1 MSWEDIGF
9 DFDRVGTKAYDD
21 YNSPKLTVKTSA
33 AMNNSLVSTF
43 IGVDLSERKPDWSSL
58 GIIDTKSKTIE
69 SRIIRTDNP
78 KPDFWLK
85 KFLEN
90 EKETKE
96 QEPSDENGREH
107 DLRNAEKDNCV

>member
-33 AMNNSLVSTF
+33 SMA
-43 IGVDLSERKPDWSSL
+43 
-58 GIIDTKSKTIE
+58 

-78 KPDFWLK
+78 KPDFWFK

-90 EKETKE
+90 EKEKE
-96 QEPSDENGREH
+96 INNGAERQTGKLSD
-107 DLRNAEKDNCV
+107 

>member
-1 MSWEDIGF
+1 
-9 DFDRVGTKAYDD
+9 
-21 YNSPKLTVKTSA
+21 
-33 AMNNSLVSTF
+33 MNRNLVTTF

-58 GIIDTKSKTIE
+58 GIIDLKNKTIE

-90 EKETKE
+90 KREKEIK
-96 QEPSDENGREH
+96 NGTG
-107 DLRNAEKDNCV
+107 K